1 MPQERVAMKRGSGKG
16 AARVRSDLSSTT
28 DEYDSDVERRA
39 KKKKRAKMT
48 LKELLEETND
58 GDLLDGSREGVG
70 REVAVTS
77 TQISER
83 DDVGLVLNLSPIE

>member
-1 MPQERVAMKRGSGKG
+1 MKRVSRKG

-48 LKELLEETND
+48 LKELLEETNH
-58 GDLLDGSREGVG
+58 GDLLDGSKEGRG
-70 REVAVTS
+70 QRSGGDFRPDQRT
-77 TQISER
+77 
-83 DDVGLVLNLSPIE
+83 